1 MRKINVLL
9 TGGSRG
15 IGLAIKNRFEE
26 EGCNVI
32 APTRMEMN
40 LMSRESILNYLRGI
54 KEPIDVLINNAGINV
69 IESFSSVS
77 IKTLEETLEVNTVA
91 PFLLSQYCIN
101 NYFLKQNKGC
111 IINIGSVWLAKN
123 RIGRATYT
131 LSKVALESIT
141 KSIAIEFGD
150 KNITC
155 NMISPGFIGTDLTY
169 KNNTEKELK
178 KIIESVPLKR
188 LGEASEIADLV
199 IFLSL
204 KNNLITGEN
213 IYIDGGLSKSF

>member
-1 MRKINVLL
+1 MRKINVFL

-15 IGLAIKNRFEE
+15 IGLAIKNRFVE

-32 APTRMEMN
+32 APTREEMD
-40 LMSRESILNYLRGI
+40 LMSRESILNYLESNN
-54 KEPIDVLINNAGINV
+54 EPIDILVNNAGINV
-69 IESFSSVS
+69 IESFSSISV
-77 IKTLEETLEVNTVA
+77 KTLEETLGVNTVA
-91 PFLLSQYCIN
+91 PLLLSQYCIN
-101 NYFLKQNKGC
+101 NYFLKQKKGC

-150 KNITC
+150 RNITC
-155 NMISPGFIGTDLTY
+155 NMVSPGFVGTDLTY
-169 KNNTEKELK
+169 KNNTEMELK
-178 KIIESVPLKR
+178 RIIESVPSKKLV
-188 LGEASEIADLV
+188 EASEIAELV
-199 IFLSL
+199 IYLSL
-204 KNNLITGEN
+204 KNNLITGET